1 MHVRV
6 VSVLFASAAWH
17 GVAVANL
24 PDSLDTRSVNQPGGR
39 RFTGI
44 ASGIARRLAIC
55 PFAIAQSVQYAT
67 DLAFC
72 ADIAYI
78 ACLDLSCTVNAA
90 DTVACC
96 KNAYCR
102 CHCGSSRQSVSG
114 ALRPVNI
121 CHGMLHRRHT
131 QASNASLAC
140 NATICGVGRCYE
152 EMNYLGDTL
161 IDCYCPEHYTGS
173 RCGVA
178 GHHSRAPARTCAQTP
193 CRE

>member
-6 VSVLFASAAWH
+6 VSVLFACAALH

-96 KNAYCR
+96 KNACCR
-102 CHCGSSRQSVSG
+102 LLLSLSLWEQQTVGVRCTATCQH
-114 ALRPVNI
+114 LP
-121 CHGMLHRRHT
+121 RHVAS
-131 QASNASLAC
+131 QAHPSIKC
-140 NATICGVGRCYE
+140 
-152 EMNYLGDTL
+152 
-161 IDCYCPEHYTGS
+161 
-173 RCGVA
+173 VA
-178 GHHSRAPARTCAQTP
+178 GVQRNDMWRRSLLRGDELPGRHSH
-193 CRE
+193 

>member
-6 VSVLFASAAWH
+6 VSVLFASAALH

-78 ACLDLSCTVNAA
+78 ACLDLSCIVNAA

-96 KNAYCR
+96 KNACCR
-102 CHCGSSRQSVSG
+102 LLLSLSLWEQQTVGVRCTATCQHATACCIAGTPKHQMHRWRATQRYVASV
-114 ALRPVNI
+114 AAT
-121 CHGMLHRRHT
+121 RR
-131 QASNASLAC
+131 
-140 NATICGVGRCYE
+140 
-152 EMNYLGDTL
+152 
-161 IDCYCPEHYTGS
+161 
-173 RCGVA
+173 
-178 GHHSRAPARTCAQTP
+178 
-193 CRE
+193 